1 MPPQSQRVNV
11 YVLKPEIRSTL
22 PEGGYP
28 VWKGDLDLSLRAVLN
43 TARGREK
50 SDKLVVFSNKTSLGG
65 DLLLCTLSSSH
76 QAVKQSNTPIF
87 WGQIDRIQGV
97 PKKGGLANVVVFFLL
112 CI

>member
-76 QAVKQSNTPIF
+76 QAVKCPTLLAF
-87 WGQIDRIQGV
+87 
-97 PKKGGLANVVVFFLL
+97 GGT
-112 CI
+112 